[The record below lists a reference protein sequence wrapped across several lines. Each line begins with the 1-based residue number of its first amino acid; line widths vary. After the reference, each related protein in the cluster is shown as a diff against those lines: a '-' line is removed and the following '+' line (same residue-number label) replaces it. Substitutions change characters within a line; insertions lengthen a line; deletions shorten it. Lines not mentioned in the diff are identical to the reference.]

1 MPRRP
6 SFQFINKRY
15 FCTFIV
21 KVEIQIRNKI
31 LTDINILN
39 MKNIY
44 IRIGTK
50 PLFYFLSKSNSC
62 RLYRKILMSKMKE
75 GIA

>member
-21 KVEIQIRNKI
+21 KVEIQIRNEI

-50 PLFYFLSKSNSC
+50 PPLFFYLSPIVAAYTEKFL
-62 RLYRKILMSKMKE
+62 
-75 GIA
+75 

>member
-21 KVEIQIRNKI
+21 KVKIQIRNKI

-39 MKNIY
+39 MKYIY

-50 PLFYFLSKSNSC
+50 PLFHFFYLSPIVAAYTEKFL
-62 RLYRKILMSKMKE
+62 
-75 GIA
+75 

>member
-21 KVEIQIRNKI
+21 KVKIQIRNKI

-50 PLFYFLSKSNSC
+50 PLFYFF
-62 RLYRKILMSKMKE
+62 I
-75 GIA
+75 